1 MRILVAFLLLI
12 HVCAGLEAQ
21 EAVGPA
27 LMPQTLALQEQLL
40 VPVIMPSEVR
50 PIAILRSAAEGAA
63 DELEVMRAWNRAG
76 NVPPRNGFVR
86 PLPLGMRLNASEFQ
100 MRSNSGG
107 ATEDKIVWAGR
118 VEVAGAHRLRIH
130 LEEVQL
136 PFGSQLW
143 LSGGNG
149 ETVGPFGLNLLGP
162 GGDLWTPSVSGPV
175 ATLIVQLSEKEQ
187 STSQALFRVT
197 QVAEIFALADEI
209 SSLPLPNHVQSC
221 LIDSRCITTATLDV
235 IDFYRSAVAH
245 LQYLK
250 NGSSFVCTGALL
262 NDTDNSGFIPYLLT
276 ANHCFSSQASASTLE
291 AFWDYVT
298 STCGG
303 TFPSLGSLPRSS
315 GSTLL
320 ATSSQTDFTFVR
332 LNSIPGAR
340 GLLGWNANPSAVG
353 QNALLNRL
361 SHPAPNSFPYS
372 QGYSRT
378 RATNTPAGTCGPDQD
393 GRPLNDLT
401 KFIYSTPDLGATFP
415 GSSGAP
421 VILAGGF
428 VVGQL
433 YGACASDPTEP
444 CLFGPQDYTID
455 GRFSSTFPSIAQ
467 WLNPS
472 RGNDPCVPAANTACL
487 ANGRFEVKVD
497 WQTTSASG
505 AAQVMAF
512 GGQRAENNDSVF
524 FWFFSTTNFEM
535 GLKILNACGINGKF
549 WVFISGL
556 TDQGWTVRIRDT
568 QTGNVKTYNNPTGR
582 LTPTTADTLAG
593 LPCN

>member
-1 MRILVAFLLLI
+1 MRSLVALLLLI
-12 HVCAGLEAQ
+12 HASAGLEAQ

-27 LMPQTLALQEQLL
+27 LIPASLVSQNQIP
-40 VPVIMPSEVR
+40 VPVFMPSEVR
-50 PIAILRSAAEGAA
+50 PIAILRSATEGAA
-63 DELEVMRAWNRAG
+63 DELEAMLAWNRAG

-86 PLPLGMRLNASEFQ
+86 PLPLGKRLNVSEFQ
-100 MRSNSGG
+100 TTSNRRGTS
-107 ATEDKIVWAGR
+107 ENKIVWAGR
-118 VEVAGAHRLRIH
+118 VEVAGAHRIRIH
-130 LEEVQL
+130 LEEVRL
-136 PFGSQLW
+136 PVGSQLW
-143 LSGGNG
+143 VSGGSG

-162 GGDLWTPSVSGPV
+162 GGELWTPSVSGPV
-175 ATLIVQLSEKEQ
+175 ATLIVQLPEKEQ
-187 STSQALFRVT
+187 FTAHALFRVT
-197 QVAEIFALADEI
+197 QVAEIFALEDQNPA
-209 SSLPLPNHVQSC
+209 LPLPSHVQSC
-221 LIDSRCITTATLDV
+221 LIDGRCITTATLDV
-235 IDFYRSAVAH
+235 IDFYRSAVAQ

-250 NGSSFVCTGALL
+250 SGSSFVCTGALL
-262 NDTDNSGFIPYLLT
+262 NDTDDSGFIPYLLT
-276 ANHCFSSQASASTLE
+276 ANHCFSSQASASSLE

-303 TFPSLGSLPRSS
+303 PFPGLGSLPRSS

-340 GLLGWNANPSAVG
+340 ALLGWNANPSAVG
-353 QNALLNRL
+353 QNTFLNRL

-401 KFIYSTPDLGATFP
+401 KFIYSAPDLGATFP

-433 YGACASDPTEP
+433 YGACALDPTEP
-444 CLFGPQDYTID
+444 CLFGAQDYTID

-467 WLNPS
+467 WLNPTT
-472 RGNDPCVPAANTACL
+472 GNGPCVPGANTACL
-487 ANGRFEVKVD
+487 ANSRFEVRVD
-497 WQTTSASG
+497 WQTTATSG

-512 GGQRAENNDSVF
+512 GGQRAENNDSAF
-524 FWFFSTTNFEM
+524 FWFFSATNFEM
-535 GLKILNACGINGKF
+535 GLKILNACGINGRF

-568 QTGNVKTYNNPTGR
+568 QTGSIKTYNNPTGR